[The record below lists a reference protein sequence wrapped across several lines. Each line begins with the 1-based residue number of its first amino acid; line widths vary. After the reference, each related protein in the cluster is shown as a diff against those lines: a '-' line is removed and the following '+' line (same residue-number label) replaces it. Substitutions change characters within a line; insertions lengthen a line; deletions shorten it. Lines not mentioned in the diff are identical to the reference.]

1 MRLRIWLVHIL
12 AMAGVIE
19 ESQEKT
25 KIIKRRE
32 AHRFR
37 LLRIGSA
44 GEKHTP
50 WPVPQQPNSRR
61 PQNARSNP
69 PNGHL

>member
-25 KIIKRRE
+25 KIIKRHE

-37 LLRIGSA
+37 LLRIGNA
-44 GEKHTP
+44 GGKHTP
-50 WPVPQQPNSRR
+50 
-61 PQNARSNP
+61 
-69 PNGHL
+69 